1 MDFFMLLTYL
11 FSLFHNN
18 QTAGPSH
25 SSPDV
30 NSKIFN
36 VFNYGAIGNGYA
48 DDTKAFMDAWED
60 TCNYIGS
67 KSTME
72 IPQGRAFLLQPIGFH
87 GPCKSKKIVFSI
99 SGNLTAPYAPYQ
111 WKCNEDYCHQW
122 IEFAHINGLYID
134 GPGTIDGQ
142 GPKWWS
148 LNCKKYEQACH
159 RRPRGMVIS
168 HSSNVHI
175 SNIVVKDSPN
185 FQMSL
190 EDSKWI
196 FVKQLTIT
204 ADGDSPNTDGIHIQ
218 RCRNVFVHNSNI
230 HTGDDCISIG
240 DGSKYVNISGISCGP
255 GHGISIGSLGRNGSK
270 ETVENVIV
278 RDCIFRKTDN
288 GVRIKTWQGGRG
300 LVRNILFERIKLHG
314 VTRPIIIDQF
324 YCPHSQCNNH
334 TDAVEIKNI
343 MYKHIHGTAVKK
355 PFVELLCSKS
365 VPCRDIYM
373 NDIYILDQDE
383 GKGKKYHKR
392 SSHPPAECINVRGES
407 NGAIKP
413 KLACLD
419 SERH

>member
-1 MDFFMLLTYL
+1 MSLEDSKWIFVKQLTITADGDSPNTDGIHIQRCRNV
-11 FSLFHNN
+11 FVHNSN
-18 QTAGPSH
+18 IHTGPSH

-72 IPQGRAFLLQPIGFH
+72 IPQGRTFLLQPIGFH

-218 RCRNVFVHNSNI
+218 RCRNVF
-230 HTGDDCISIG
+230 
-240 DGSKYVNISGISCGP
+240 
-255 GHGISIGSLGRNGSK
+255 
-270 ETVENVIV
+270 
-278 RDCIFRKTDN
+278 
-288 GVRIKTWQGGRG
+288 
-300 LVRNILFERIKLHG
+300 
-314 VTRPIIIDQF
+314 
-324 YCPHSQCNNH
+324 

-373 NDIYILDQDE
+373 NDIDILDQDE